1 MHKSS
6 AGLGAENKEA
16 GEINV
21 LIFLF
26 SHPSISITVPHL
38 GQTQQEA
45 EGQRRKKNGWGEG
58 QSIQRRI
65 SGTVVVGA

>member
-1 MHKSS
+1 MHKNS

-16 GEINV
+16 GETNV

-26 SHPSISITVPHL
+26 SHPSISIIIPHL

-45 EGQRRKKNGWGEG
+45 
-58 QSIQRRI
+58 
-65 SGTVVVGA
+65 